1 MTTITHAAAATA
13 RQSSWVPG
21 RRLLRAEFLKLTR
34 RRGLMIAAAV
44 LTVGAVLA
52 FLGTAE
58 GLHLANPKQY
68 GPPGGYPGLTHGVFI
83 LSELAAVAA
92 ILLGAAAGADDVSA
106 GVFRNLVTTG
116 RSRAAL
122 FLARIPAGLVV
133 SVVLTAAAYA
143 LVAGASVGLAG
154 TATVPPGSLLLDGGA
169 WLVLNTVMAFLLGL
183 GLAVV
188 LGSRSTTIAILLGLA
203 LVVTPVVAQISP
215 LPDFRQA
222 LPGIALFQLEPAA
235 LGPIGRATLT
245 MGPAAIAVVLSAWAV
260 LAVAAGLWRTLTRD
274 A

>member
-1 MTTITHAAAATA
+1 MTTITQAEAAPA

-21 RRLLRAEFLKLTR
+21 GRLLRAEFLKLTR
-34 RRGLMIAAAV
+34 RRGLMIAAAA

-52 FLGTAE
+52 FLAVVE

-68 GPPGGYPGLTHGVFI
+68 GPPGGYPGLTHGVYI
-83 LSELAAVAA
+83 LQELAAVAA
-92 ILLGAAAGADDVSA
+92 ILLGAAAGADDVAA
-106 GVFRNLVTTG
+106 GVFRNLVSTG

-122 FLARIPAGLVV
+122 FLARIPAGLVI
-133 SVVLTAAAYA
+133 SVVLTLAAYA

-169 WLVLNTVMAFLLGL
+169 WLTLNTVITFLLGL
-183 GLAVV
+183 GLSVV
-188 LGSRSTTIAILLGLA
+188 LGSRSTTIAVLLVLT
-203 LVVTPVVAQISP
+203 LVVTPIVAQISP
-215 LPDFRQA
+215 LPNFRQA

-235 LGPIGRATLT
+235 LGPIGRDTLT
-245 MGPAAIAVVLSAWAV
+245 MTPAAIAVVLAVWAA
-260 LAVAAGLWRTLTRD
+260 LAVGAGLWRTMTRD